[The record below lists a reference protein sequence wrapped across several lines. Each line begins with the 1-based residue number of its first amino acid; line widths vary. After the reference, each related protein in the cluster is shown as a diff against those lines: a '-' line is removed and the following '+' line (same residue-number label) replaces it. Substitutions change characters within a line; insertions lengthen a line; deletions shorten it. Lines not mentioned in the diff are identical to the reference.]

1 MPHRELWTKRGDP
14 LAPDQCTVD
23 KVVGEMLVTEDR
35 DDRVMVFIDLAN
47 ALMAIQPKES
57 TGLRLDFYRLVKELV
72 GPRRLMGAYVFDAIQ
87 STDRSVDVPKR
98 RLLDALRYLGFR
110 VVVREVSF
118 TEGEQKEVDIALA
131 TEMLANAFRDAYDV
145 AILVSGDRD
154 FVPAVE
160 RIRAE
165 GRRVEVAFFS
175 GGSPLEQGRSFS
187 HHLQK
192 VADRVHE
199 LDALPILQVV
209 GLRPEVGP

>member
-1 MPHRELWTKRGDP
+1 
-14 LAPDQCTVD
+14 
-23 KVVGEMLVTEDR
+23 MLVTEDK

-47 ALMAIQPKES
+47 ALRAIQPKES

-98 RLLDALRYLGFR
+98 RLLDALRYQGFR

-118 TEGEQKEVDIALA
+118 AEGEQKEVDIALA

-165 GRRVEVAFFS
+165 GRRVEVAFFTRAA
-175 GGSPLEQGRSFS
+175 SPEQGSSFS

-199 LDALPILQVV
+199 LDTLPILQVV

>member
-1 MPHRELWTKRGDP
+1 
-14 LAPDQCTVD
+14 
-23 KVVGEMLVTEDR
+23 
-35 DDRVMVFIDLAN
+35 
-47 ALMAIQPKES
+47 
-57 TGLRLDFYRLVKELV
+57 
-72 GPRRLMGAYVFDAIQ
+72 MGAYVFDAIQ

-98 RLLDALRYLGFR
+98 RLLDALRYQGFR

-118 TEGEQKEVDIALA
+118 AEGEQKEVDIALA

-165 GRRVEVAFFS
+165 GRRVEVAFFTRAT
-175 GGSPLEQGRSFS
+175 SPEQGSSFS

-199 LDALPILQVV
+199 LDAMPILQVV
-209 GLRPEVGP
+209 GMRQEVVP